1 MKLAVIFPGQ
11 ASQQVGMGRDFFSE
25 YPVVQEL
32 FHKADS
38 VLGYPLSHLIFEG
51 PEEELTLT
59 ENAQPA
65 ILTVSCAIWK
75 ALEPFIPP
83 DAVCSMAGHS
93 LGEYSALVAS
103 GAMDFAD
110 AVRIVHHRG
119 QYMQEAVPVGQGKM
133 AAIVGLAQEKVQG
146 VLEGLDLGG
155 EIAQLANINSP
166 DQLVISGSA
175 KGIDLVAK
183 PMQDAGAKRFV
194 ELKVSAPFHSSLM
207 IPAADKLKPELAEIK
222 FARPRNQ
229 LVANLTAAPYPAEP
243 SEYFELL
250 YRQIFSPVAWV
261 DSVQRMARHQPACFV
276 EVGPG
281 KVLKMLVARISREIP
296 CVGVG
301 DMDGFKR
308 MLAYLSDET
317 GVPV

>member
-11 ASQQVGMGRDFFSE
+11 ASQQVGMGRDFYHE

-32 FHKADS
+32 FHQADG

-59 ENAQPA
+59 ANAQPA
-65 ILTVSCAIWK
+65 ILTVSYAIWK

-93 LGEYSALVAS
+93 LGEYTALVAS

-119 QYMQEAVPVGQGKM
+119 KYMQEAVPVGQGKM
-133 AAIVGLAQEKVQG
+133 AAVVGLPLEKIQE
-146 VLEGLDLGG
+146 VLAGLDLGG
-155 EIAQLANINSP
+155 EVAQLANINSP
-166 DQLVISGSA
+166 DQIVISGSA
-175 KGIDLVAK
+175 AGIDIAAK
-183 PMQDAGAKRFV
+183 PMQEAGAKRFI

-207 IPAADKLKPELAEIK
+207 IPAADKLKPELEAVK
-222 FARPRNQ
+222 FARPHAQ
-229 LVANLTAAPYPAEP
+229 VVANLTAAPYPAETT
-243 SEYFELL
+243 EYPEML
-250 YRQIFSPVAWV
+250 YKQIFSPVRWIE
-261 DSVQRMARHQPACFV
+261 SVQRMARHQPDCFV

-281 KVLKMLVARISREIP
+281 KVLKMLVARIHRDVS

-308 MLAYLSDET
+308 MLAYLSGET
-317 GVPV
+317 GVPT